1 MTVSTETFEFYK
13 KKALDH
19 YALIDT
25 LVRKRFPDSALA
37 DEAFVYVM
45 EYLEKEN
52 WRRIREYRGRARFP
66 TFLSRVVSNLLSD
79 FADHKFGKFHIPLWI
94 KNMGPL
100 WEETYRRLSRERM
113 SRKDV
118 EYSLTIGAANTS
130 LEAVREAI
138 EVILEKIPDCG
149 AYKKVKLLSADPDTL
164 QKSSD
169 THNEEKTVSSE
180 KIQASLNYISL
191 QEELFSF
198 LNNPEKTGRTASPK
212 TAALQASV
220 LRFRTQLKLSPEDR
234 VFLKMIYLEGLNVK
248 AAGEKLGF
256 NSSWVHKRHKQ
267 LLKRIEKALK
277 KAGLDQELKNILSG

>member
-1 MTVSTETFEFYK
+1 MSTETFEFYK

-19 YALIDT
+19 YELIDT
-25 LVRKRFPDSALA
+25 LVRKRFPDSAIA

-52 WRRIREYRGRARFP
+52 WRRIREYRGRASFT

-79 FADHKFGKFHIPLWI
+79 FSDHKFGKFHTPLWI

-100 WEETYRRLSRERM
+100 WEETYKRLSRERM
-113 SRKDV
+113 SKKDV
-118 EYSLTIGAANTS
+118 EYSLTIGTS
-130 LEAVREAI
+130 DRNPEAVREAI

-149 AYKKVKLLSADPDTL
+149 SYKKVKLLSTDPEFL
-164 QKSSD
+164 KNSEALNSK
-169 THNEEKTVSSE
+169 EKNVSSE
-180 KIQASLNYISL
+180 KVQASLNYVSL

-198 LNNPEKTGRTASPK
+198 LSDTEKDPRTESPK
-212 TAALQASV
+212 TKTLKASV
-220 LRFRTQLKLSPEDR
+220 LSFRTQLKLSPEDR
-234 VFLKMIYLEGLNVK
+234 LFLKIIYQDGLNVK

-256 NSSWVHKRHKQ
+256 SSSWVHKRHKQ

-277 KAGLDQELKNILSG
+277 KTGLDRELKNIISE